1 VESPGK
7 REIKRLLVANRGE
20 IALRIMRACREME
33 IVSVAVYGDG
43 EEAAQHVRYA
53 DEAYK
58 LPPGSGLRYLD
69 VDAVV
74 AVAVSA
80 NVDAVHPGYGFLAEN
95 ARFARAVI
103 EAGLTFVGPSPEA
116 IAAMG
121 DKVEARKIAAAA
133 GIHPVPGTEDPV
145 ADLESAAEA
154 AGAVGYPVAVKAV
167 GGGGGRGFRVART
180 REELDAAF
188 TGSSGEAA
196 RYFANPEVYLER
208 YLERP
213 RHIEM
218 QVFADT
224 HGNVVSLGERDC
236 SVQRRHQKLVEESP
250 SVAVDDDL
258 RRRLGEATVAL
269 AKAVDY
275 TGAGTVEYLL
285 DSSGSFHFLEMNT
298 RIQVEHTV
306 TEMVTG
312 IDLVKEQIRVA
323 MGRPLSF
330 GADDVE
336 PRGWAIECRV
346 NAEDAGRDFAPSPG
360 KLTAY
365 SEPVGFGVRVDAA
378 LGLGDEVMPQFD
390 SMIAKVIT
398 WGRDR
403 EEARRRMVR
412 ALTDYR
418 IEGLSTTIPFH
429 LNLLE
434 HEHFIRGD
442 LSTTFLAEFPEVLP
456 IPTTI
461 EEAGSTNGHVDAAPV
476 ELVVEVNGRRFET
489 VIHGMA
495 RVANGTEKEAPGRPK
510 RKGSSR
516 GAASNATGDD
526 LVSPIQGT
534 VIRVSVSDGEV
545 VEPGQVICVV
555 EAMKMENDLVAHK
568 AGVISGALVAQGAT
582 VSIGQVVATISS
594 S

>member
-1 VESPGK
+1 MATPGN
-7 REIKRLLVANRGE
+7 RAIRRLLVANRGE
-20 IALRIMRACREME
+20 IALRIMRACREMD

-43 EEAAQHVRYA
+43 EEHAPHVRYA
-53 DEAYK
+53 DEAYR
-58 LPPGSGLRYLD
+58 LPAGTGLRYLD
-69 VDAVV
+69 VEAVV
-74 AVAVSA
+74 SVAKSA

-95 ARFARAVI
+95 ARFARAVND
-103 EAGLTFVGPSPEA
+103 AGLVFVGPSPEA

-121 DKVEARKIAAAA
+121 DKVEARKIATAA

-145 ADLESAAEA
+145 ATLEAAAEA
-154 AGAVGYPVAVKAV
+154 AEAVGYPVAVKAV
-167 GGGGGRGFRVART
+167 GGGGGRGFRVAKT
-180 REELDAAF
+180 PADLEEAF
-188 TGSSGEAA
+188 NGSSGEAA

-213 RHIEM
+213 RHIEV

-250 SVAVDDDL
+250 SVAVDDEL
-258 RRRLGEATVAL
+258 RRRLGEATVTL
-269 AKAVDY
+269 AKEVGY

-285 DSSGSFHFLEMNT
+285 DSTGSFHFLEMNT

-323 MGRPLSF
+323 MGESLSF
-330 GADDVE
+330 GTGDVAA
-336 PRGWAIECRV
+336 RGWAIECRV
-346 NAEDAGRDFAPSPG
+346 NAEDAGRDFAPGPG
-360 KLTAY
+360 KLTTY
-365 SEPVGFGVRVDAA
+365 GEPVGFGIRVDAA
-378 LGLGDEVMPQFD
+378 LGAGDEVMPQYD

-418 IEGLSTTIPFH
+418 IEGVPTTIPFH
-429 LNLLE
+429 LNLLD
-434 HEHFIRGD
+434 HDQFISGD
-442 LSTTFLAEFPEVLP
+442 LSTTFLTEYPEVLP
-456 IPTTI
+456 IP
-461 EEAGSTNGHVDAAPV
+461 ASDVGGQSPNGDVTAPL
-476 ELVVEVNGRRFET
+476 ELVVEVNGRRFDT
-489 VIHGMA
+489 VIHGMTPV
-495 RVANGTEKEAPGRPK
+495 RNGSGSEPRGRPK
-510 RKGSSR
+510 RP
-516 GAASNATGDD
+516 GAARGGVATAAGDD

-534 VIRVSVSDGEV
+534 VIRVQVANGDQ
-545 VEPGQVICVV
+545 VEQGQVICVV

-568 AGVISGALVAQGAT
+568 DGVVSGLNEEAGAT
-582 VSIGQVVATISS
+582 VSIGQVVATITSV
-594 S
+594 

>member
-1 VESPGK
+1 VGTAGN
-7 REIKRLLVANRGE
+7 RDIKRLLVANRGE

-33 IVSVAVYGDG
+33 IVSVAIYGDG
-43 EEAAQHVRYA
+43 EEAAPHVRYA

-58 LPPGSGLRYLD
+58 LPAGSGLRYLD

-80 NVDAVHPGYGFLAEN
+80 GVDAVHPGYGFLAEN
-95 ARFARAVI
+95 AGFARAVVD
-103 EAGLTFVGPSPEA
+103 AGITFVGPSPEA

-121 DKVEARKIAAAA
+121 DKVEARKIATSA
-133 GIHPVPGTEDPV
+133 GIHPVPGTDDPV
-145 ADLESAAEA
+145 ADLASAAEA
-154 AGAVGYPVAVKAV
+154 AKRIGYPVAVKAV
-167 GGGGGRGFRVART
+167 GGGGGRGFRVAKT
-180 REELDAAF
+180 SDALEDAF

-213 RHIEM
+213 RHIEV

-250 SVAVDDDL
+250 SVAVDEDL
-258 RRRLGEATVAL
+258 RRRLGEATETL

-285 DSSGSFHFLEMNT
+285 DASGGFHFLEMNT

-323 MGRPLSF
+323 MGEPLSF
-330 GADDVE
+330 CAGDVAA
-336 PRGWAIECRV
+336 RGWAMECRV
-346 NAEDAGRDFAPSPG
+346 NAEDAGRDFAPGPG

-365 SEPVGFGVRVDAA
+365 SEPVGFGIRVDAA
-378 LGLGDEVMPQFD
+378 LGAGDQVMPQYD

-403 EEARRRMVR
+403 DEARRRMVR

-418 IEGLSTTIPFH
+418 IEGVPTTIPFH
-429 LNLLE
+429 LNLLD
-434 HEHFIRGD
+434 HDQFKSGD
-442 LSTTFLAEFPEVLP
+442 LSTTFLTDHPEVLP
-456 IPTTI
+456 IPASS
-461 EEAGSTNGHVDAAPV
+461 AGGPEPNGDTATPV

-489 VIHGMA
+489 VIHGMEA
-495 RVANGTEKEAPGRPK
+495 ATVAATKEARGRPR
-510 RKGSSR
+510 RKGSAR
-516 GAASNATGDD
+516 GGAATAAGDE

-534 VIRVSVSDGEV
+534 VIRVSVANGDL

-568 AGVISGALVAQGAT
+568 AGVVSGLNEDTGAT
-582 VSIGQVVATISS
+582 VSIGQVVATIADE
-594 S
+594 